1 MMGDL
6 KGKYS
11 FLEAKMKLEALCAY
25 QERCSWE
32 LDQKM
37 IGWGVDSED
46 RGRLLAHLIEHN
58 FLNEERFA
66 QAFVSGKINIKR
78 WGRVKIRQQLKQKK
92 ISDYSIQKAF
102 SEIDESQY
110 LSNLQQLAEK
120 KWRTLGKEKDT
131 YVSKMKVAR
140 FLSSKGYESDLI
152 RESLENL

>member
-1 MMGDL
+1 M
-6 KGKYS
+6 Y
-11 FLEAKMKLEALCAY
+11 
-25 QERCSWE
+25 
-32 LDQKM
+32 
-37 IGWGVDSED
+37 SED